1 MIFNISKY
9 GGNMKLENMHKVE
22 LVRLCGFFFTVYILL
37 FLFSGCIEMVEQ
49 KQHWQPVKVRIPCYP
64 EVEVVYTNQEH
75 VSVRVRK
82 GNCLSRVIE
91 RAISRYIRKKG
102 CKETYNFSE
111 TLCSIIKTISTNSLK
126 SRDINLI
133 YPGEVIRFRLPYKIV
148 LTKVSDY
155 YLPVKRIYGI
165 GRLKAIIDFKW
176 LVDYKENYF
185 DCSERSAFVEYL
197 LENEGFNTDI
207 VGNETHC
214 WVIVEAEA
222 GKFVHIETVAS
233 PSYFIDNK
241 QYLYRYRSI
250 YEAMQSNSDEYDWW
264 NVAKVNKYFIS
275 NRISSW

>member
-1 MIFNISKY
+1 MKRKDIIEIISITCIC
-9 GGNMKLENMHKVE
+9 V
-22 LVRLCGFFFTVYILL
+22 FFIIVSVSIL
-37 FLFSGCIEMVEQ
+37 LFSGCIEMVEQ
-49 KQHWQPVKVRIPCYP
+49 KEWQSEEVRIPFCP
-64 EVEVVYTNQEH
+64 EVVVAYTNQEY
-75 VSVRVRK
+75 VSMRVRK
-82 GNCLSRVIE
+82 GDCLSRVIE
-91 RAISRYIRKKG
+91 RVFSKYLIKKG
-102 CKETYNFSE
+102 YTETYNFSE
-111 TLCSIIKTISTNSLK
+111 TLRSIIKSMPRNALR
-126 SRDINLI
+126 SRNINLI

-165 GRLKAIIDFKW
+165 GRLKAILDFKW

-214 WVIVEAEA
+214 WVIVEA
-222 GKFVHIETVAS
+222 GKFVHIETVTS
-233 PSYFIDNK
+233 PPYFIDNK

-264 NVAKVNKYFIS
+264 NIAKENKDFIS
-275 NRISSW
+275 RRNYSW

>member
-1 MIFNISKY
+1 MCNEKKDTEGIVTVRWLGI
-9 GGNMKLENMHKVE
+9 
-22 LVRLCGFFFTVYILL
+22 LVIIVGVFILL
-37 FLFSGCIEMVEQ
+37 FEGCIEMIDQ
-49 KQHWQPVKVRIPCYP
+49 KQWGPVKVSIPSSQ
-64 EVEVVYTNQEH
+64 EVEVVYTNQEY

-82 GNCLSRVIE
+82 GECLSRVIE
-91 RAISRYIRKKG
+91 RAISRYIRKKC

-111 TLCSIIKTISTNSLK
+111 TLRSIIKSMPRNALR
-126 SRDINLI
+126 SRNINLI

-165 GRLKAIIDFKW
+165 GRLKANLDFKW

-222 GKFVHIETVAS
+222 GKFVHIETVTS
-233 PSYFIDNK
+233 PPYFIDNK

-264 NVAKVNKYFIS
+264 NIAKENRDFIS
-275 NRISSW
+275 RRNYSW